1 MKRGGDTPI
10 EVVPGCLTLTLFQR
24 SAKGRRGALHPA
36 KLLDRLICMSV
47 HAAESIAAKLRR
59 AWQQR
64 SQPVRRFAKRWWRRD
79 TVSALLL
86 ASLKAVAVVALPFLV
101 YVRASVYLYRHG
113 AHPWIAIL
121 VAAIITCGIVSGI
134 VILIAHR
141 FRRRA
146 RVPTVAKWAALPVV
160 FTWCVYAAFYLS
172 RVNVKS
178 DDVRAYYSSVNPI
191 LRVALS
197 TIVLVDPDLVVTD
210 MGRVR
215 GDYRRMGLKVNDH
228 TKHYVQP
235 DGWVHAV
242 DLRTRGRGVI
252 RNRLVQFYFWS
263 MGFSTLR
270 HVGTADHLHVQL
282 ASR

>member
-1 MKRGGDTPI
+1 
-10 EVVPGCLTLTLFQR
+10 
-24 SAKGRRGALHPA
+24 
-36 KLLDRLICMSV
+36 MSV
-47 HAAESIAAKLRR
+47 HAAVSIPARLEKLKRDIRR
-59 AWQQR
+59 EWQQR
-64 SQPVRRFAKRWWRRD
+64 TGAVRRFVKRVWRRE
-79 TVSALLL
+79 TVTALAL
-86 ASLKAVAVVALPFLV
+86 ASFKALAVVALPFLV
-101 YVRASVYLYRHG
+101 YVRASVSLYRHG
-113 AHPWIAIL
+113 ANPWIAIL
-121 VAAIITCGIVSGI
+121 IAALITCGIVSGF

-146 RVPTVAKWAALPVV
+146 RVPTVVKWAALPIV

-178 DDVRAYYSSVNPI
+178 DEVRAYYSTLNPI

-215 GDYRRMGLKVNDH
+215 ADYRRMGLKVNDH

-252 RNRLVQFYFWS
+252 RNRVVQLYFWS

-282 ASR
+282 ATR

>member
-1 MKRGGDTPI
+1 MCMPADSI
-10 EVVPGCLTLTLFQR
+10 
-24 SAKGRRGALHPA
+24 PA
-36 KLLDRLICMSV
+36 KREQSKRDVSR
-47 HAAESIAAKLRR
+47 E
-59 AWQQR
+59 WQARIQ
-64 SQPVRRFAKRWWRRD
+64 SVRRFVKRVWRRE
-79 TVSALLL
+79 T
-86 ASLKAVAVVALPFLV
+86 AVALFLALFKALALFALPFLV

-113 AHPWIAIL
+113 ANPWIAIL
-121 VAAIITCGIVSGI
+121 ASAILTFGIVSGL
-134 VILIAHR
+134 VILIARR
-141 FRRRA
+141 FRRR
-146 RVPTVAKWAALPVV
+146 RPLPSVVKWAALPVV

-178 DDVRAYYSSVNPI
+178 DDVRAYYSTVNPI

-210 MGRVR
+210 MGRVPE
-215 GDYRRMGLKVNDH
+215 DYRRMHLPVNDR

-252 RNRLVQFYFWS
+252 RNRVVQLYFWS

-282 ASR
+282 

>member
-1 MKRGGDTPI
+1 M
-10 EVVPGCLTLTLFQR
+10 
-24 SAKGRRGALHPA
+24 SSPA
-36 KLLDRLICMSV
+36 D
-47 HAAESIAAKLRR
+47 SIAAKRETRR
-59 AWQQR
+59 RDVGGEWQRRIQ
-64 SQPVRRFAKRWWRRD
+64 SVRRSVQRVWRRE
-79 TVSALLL
+79 TLTALLV

-113 AHPWIAIL
+113 ANPWIAIL
-121 VAAIITCGIVSGI
+121 VSALLTVGIVSGG
-134 VILIAHR
+134 VILIARR

-146 RVPTVAKWAALPVV
+146 RVPTVIRWAVLPVV

-178 DDVRAYYSSVNPI
+178 DAVQAYYRSVNPI

-215 GDYRRMGLKVNDH
+215 EDYRRMGLPVNER
-228 TKHYVQP
+228 TKHYRQA

-242 DLRTRGRGVI
+242 DLRTRGRWEI
-252 RNRLVQFYFWS
+252 RNRVVQLYFWS

-270 HVGTADHLHVQL
+270 HVGTADHLHVEL
-282 ASR
+282 ATQP

>member
-1 MKRGGDTPI
+1 MGVIPPESIGARLEQLKR
-10 EVVPGCLTLTLFQR
+10 EV
-24 SAKGRRGALHPA
+24 RRG
-36 KLLDRLICMSV
+36 
-47 HAAESIAAKLRR
+47 
-59 AWQQR
+59 WQQR
-64 SQPVRRFAKRWWRRD
+64 TRPVRRFVKRVWRRE
-79 TVSALLL
+79 TITALLL
-86 ASLKAVAVVALPFLV
+86 ASLKALAIVALPFLV
-101 YVRASVYLYRHG
+101 YVRASVYLYLHG
-113 AHPWIAIL
+113 MHPWIAIL
-121 VAAIITCGIVSGI
+121 VAALITCGIVSGL

-146 RVPTVAKWAALPVV
+146 RVPTVVKWAAVPMV
-160 FTWCVYAAFYLS
+160 FAWCVYAAFYLS

-178 DDVRAYYSSVNPI
+178 DDVRAYYGTLNPI

-215 GDYRRMGLKVNDH
+215 ADYRRMGLPVNER
-228 TKHYVQP
+228 TKHYRQP

-252 RNRLVQFYFWS
+252 RNRVVQLYFWS

-282 ASR
+282 ATR

>member
-1 MKRGGDTPI
+1 M
-10 EVVPGCLTLTLFQR
+10 
-24 SAKGRRGALHPA
+24 PA
-36 KLLDRLICMSV
+36 DSVDARL
-47 HAAESIAAKLRR
+47 EKLRR
-59 AWQQR
+59 GSRREWQTRIQ
-64 SQPVRRFAKRWWRRD
+64 SVRRSVKRVWRRE
-79 TVSALLL
+79 TLVAVLR
-86 ASLKAVAVVALPFLV
+86 AALKAVAVFALPFLV

-113 AHPWIAIL
+113 ANPWIAIL
-121 VAAIITCGIVSGI
+121 VSAILTSGIVSGC

-146 RVPTVAKWAALPVV
+146 RVPTVVKWAALPIV
-160 FTWCVYAAFYLS
+160 FAWCVYAAFYLS
-172 RVNVKS
+172 RVNIKS

-215 GDYRRMGLKVNDH
+215 GDYRRMGLPVNDR
-228 TKHYVQP
+228 TKHYRQP

-242 DLRTRGRGVI
+242 DLRTRGRGII

-282 ASR
+282 AMRG

>member
-1 MKRGGDTPI
+1 M
-10 EVVPGCLTLTLFQR
+10 
-24 SAKGRRGALHPA
+24 
-36 KLLDRLICMSV
+36 CMPV
-47 HAAESIAAKLRR
+47 DSIAAKLEKLKREVIHEWQPRIQSVRRSVKR
-59 AWQQR
+59 AW
-64 SQPVRRFAKRWWRRD
+64 RRE
-79 TVSALLL
+79 TVAALFL
-86 ASLKAVAVVALPFLV
+86 ASLKALALVALPFLV

-113 AHPWIAIL
+113 ARPWIAIL
-121 VAAIITCGIVSGI
+121 VSAILTLGIVSGF
-134 VILIAHR
+134 VILIARR

-146 RVPTVAKWAALPVV
+146 GVPTVVKWAALPVV

-178 DDVRAYYSSVNPI
+178 DAVRAYYSAVNPI

-215 GDYRRMGLKVNDH
+215 ANYRRMGLPVNDR
-228 TKHYVQP
+228 TKHYRQR

-242 DLRTRGRGVI
+242 DLRTRGRGAI
-252 RNRLVQFYFWS
+252 RNRVVQLYFWS

-282 ASR
+282 ATR

>member
-1 MKRGGDTPI
+1 MR
-10 EVVPGCLTLTLFQR
+10 VP
-24 SAKGRRGALHPA
+24 
-36 KLLDRLICMSV
+36 
-47 HAAESIAAKLRR
+47 AAKLEKLRCKVRRLVRR
-59 AWQQR
+59 AW
-64 SQPVRRFAKRWWRRD
+64 RRE
-79 TVSALLL
+79 TVAAVGL
-86 ASLKAVAVVALPFLV
+86 ASLKAIAVVALPFLV

-113 AHPWIAIL
+113 AHPWIAIM
-121 VAAIITCGIVSGI
+121 VAALITCGIVSGF

-141 FRRRA
+141 FRP
-146 RVPTVAKWAALPVV
+146 VLKWAALPVV

-178 DDVRAYYSSVNPI
+178 DDVRAYYSAVNPI

-197 TIVLVDPDLVVTD
+197 TIVLIDPDLVVTD

-215 GDYRRMGLKVNDH
+215 ADYRRMRLRVNDR
-228 TKHYVQP
+228 TMHYVQP

-242 DLRTRGRGVI
+242 DLRTRGRGRI
-252 RNRLVQFYFWS
+252 RNRVVQLYFWS

-282 ASR
+282 PTR

>member
-1 MKRGGDTPI
+1 MP
-10 EVVPGCLTLTLFQR
+10 PN
-24 SAKGRRGALHPA
+24 A
-36 KLLDRLICMSV
+36 
-47 HAAESIAAKLRR
+47 IAARLEKLKREVRSEWQPRIQRARR
-59 AWQQR
+59 A
-64 SQPVRRFAKRWWRRD
+64 VKRVWRRE
-79 TVSALLL
+79 TVAALLL
-86 ASLKAVAVVALPFLV
+86 AVLKALAIVALPFLV
-101 YVRASVYLYRHG
+101 YVRAAVYLYRHG

-121 VAAIITCGIVSGI
+121 LSAILTIGIVSGF

-146 RVPTVAKWAALPVV
+146 RVPTVVKWAAVPVV

-172 RVNVKS
+172 RVNIKS
-178 DDVRAYYSSVNPI
+178 DDVRAYYSTVNPI

-215 GDYRRMGLKVNDH
+215 EDYRRMGLPVNDR
-228 TKHYVQP
+228 TKHYVQS

-252 RNRLVQFYFWS
+252 RNRLVQLYFWS

-282 ASR
+282 ATR

>member
-1 MKRGGDTPI
+1 MRRSVKR
-10 EVVPGCLTLTLFQR
+10 V
-24 SAKGRRGALHPA
+24 
-36 KLLDRLICMSV
+36 
-47 HAAESIAAKLRR
+47 
-59 AWQQR
+59 
-64 SQPVRRFAKRWWRRD
+64 WRRE
-79 TVSALLL
+79 TAVALLL
-86 ASLKAVAVVALPFLV
+86 ALLKAFAVVALPFLV
-101 YVRASVYLYRHG
+101 YVRAAVSLYRHG
-113 AHPWIAIL
+113 AHPWVAIL
-121 VAAIITCGIVSGI
+121 VAALITCGIVAGF

-146 RVPTVAKWAALPVV
+146 RVPTVVKWAAVPVV

-172 RVNVKS
+172 RVNIKN
-178 DDVRAYYSSVNPI
+178 DEVRAYYSTVNPI

-215 GDYRRMGLKVNDH
+215 ADYRRMGLPINER

-252 RNRLVQFYFWS
+252 RNRVVQLYFWS

-282 ASR
+282 PPR

>member
-1 MKRGGDTPI
+1 M
-10 EVVPGCLTLTLFQR
+10 
-24 SAKGRRGALHPA
+24 
-36 KLLDRLICMSV
+36 
-47 HAAESIAAKLRR
+47 HAADSIAARLAKLKREVSNEWKPRIRFLRR
-59 AWQQR
+59 F
-64 SQPVRRFAKRWWRRD
+64 VKRAWRRE
-79 TVSALLL
+79 TVAALFL
-86 ASLKAVAVVALPFLV
+86 ASLKALGLVALPFLV
-101 YVRASVYLYRHG
+101 YVRAAVYAYRHG

-121 VAAIITCGIVSGI
+121 ISAILTFGIVSGC
-134 VILIAHR
+134 VILIARR

-146 RVPTVAKWAALPVV
+146 RVPTVVKWAALPVV

-178 DDVRAYYSSVNPI
+178 DDVRAYYSAVNPI

-215 GDYRRMGLKVNDH
+215 KDYRRMKLPVNDR
-228 TKHYVQP
+228 TKHYRQA
-235 DGWVHAV
+235 DGYVHAV
-242 DLRTRGRGVI
+242 DLRTRGRGAI
-252 RNRLVQFYFWS
+252 RNRVVQLYFWA

-282 ASR
+282 PTR

>member
-1 MKRGGDTPI
+1 M
-10 EVVPGCLTLTLFQR
+10 
-24 SAKGRRGALHPA
+24 H
-36 KLLDRLICMSV
+36 
-47 HAAESIAAKLRR
+47 AESVAAKLEKRI
-59 AWQQR
+59 Q
-64 SQPVRRFAKRWWRRD
+64 SLRRFVKRVWRRE
-79 TVSALLL
+79 TVVALLL
-86 ASLKAVAVVALPFLV
+86 ASVKTLAVVALPFLV
-101 YVRASVYLYRHG
+101 YVRAAVYLYRRG
-113 AHPWIAIL
+113 ANPWIAI
-121 VAAIITCGIVSGI
+121 VASAILTLGIVSGI
-134 VILIAHR
+134 TILIARR

-146 RVPTVAKWAALPVV
+146 RVPTVVKWAALPVV

-178 DDVRAYYSSVNPI
+178 DAVRAYYSSVNPI

-210 MGRVR
+210 MGRVAA
-215 GDYRRMGLKVNDH
+215 DYRRMGLPVNDH
-228 TKHYVQP
+228 TMHYRQA

-252 RNRLVQFYFWS
+252 RNRLVQLYFWS

-282 ASR
+282 AR

>member
-1 MKRGGDTPI
+1 
-10 EVVPGCLTLTLFQR
+10 
-24 SAKGRRGALHPA
+24 
-36 KLLDRLICMSV
+36 MSV
-47 HAAESIAAKLRR
+47 HAADSIAGRLEKWKREVRR
-59 AWQQR
+59 EWQQR
-64 SQPVRRFAKRWWRRD
+64 SQAVRRFVRRALRRE
-79 TVSALLL
+79 TVAALVL
-86 ASLKAVAVVALPFLV
+86 AFLKALGVVALPFLV

-113 AHPWIAIL
+113 ANPWIAIL
-121 VAAIITCGIVSGI
+121 LAALLTLGIVSGF
-134 VILIAHR
+134 VILIARR
-141 FRRRA
+141 FRPVLR
-146 RVPTVAKWAALPVV
+146 WAVLPVV

-178 DDVRAYYSSVNPI
+178 DEVRAYYSAVNPI

-215 GDYRRMGLKVNDH
+215 ADYRRMRMRVNDR

-252 RNRLVQFYFWS
+252 RNRIVQLYFWS

-282 ASR
+282 ATR